1 MVAMNFKD
9 LDTPHTCRDCGET
22 DITKFRANLRAK
34 NGLQPLCAT
43 CMGKHMRAGITTPK
57 AATRPHRRMKGS
69 VAAKTTAAQPSA
81 TASRSTPVAIPVA
94 APVSSNAP
102 VFVSI
107 GDVDVALS
115 SVALVDKT
123 RPDAIEVVLNVH
135 EVGAQGHVV
144 AKSFVLR
151 GVECDSFLGSYSVAT
166 GKPITDTRE
175 IERLKAENAALKR
188 DNETA
193 LQLAQEAQAKV
204 NALKAALN

>member
-1 MVAMNFKD
+1 MAVKICRTCGKSKD
-9 LDTPHTCRDCGET
+9 FDADFSGNKNTPDKKQPDCRKCIG
-22 DITKFRANLRAK
+22 AK
-34 NGLQPLCAT
+34 
-43 CMGKHMRAGITTPK
+43 I
-57 AATRPHRRMKGS
+57 
-69 VAAKTTAAQPSA
+69 TAARLANKKANEFFHNANTKPARVSAKAKPTQPTA
-81 TASRSTPVAIPVA
+81 TASVATPVAIPVA

-102 VFVSI
+102 VFVSL

-123 RPDAIEVVLNVH
+123 LSNGSIEVVLNVH
-135 EVGAQGHVV
+135 EVNPQGYVV
-144 AKSFVLR
+144 AKVFQLSGAER
-151 GVECDSFLGSYSVAT
+151 DTFLGSYSVAT

-193 LQLAQEAQAKV
+193 LQLAQEAQARV

>member
-22 DITKFRANLRAK
+22 DITKFGGNLRAK

-81 TASRSTPVAIPVA
+81 TASRSTPIAMPVA
-94 APVSSNAP
+94 APVSNAP
-102 VFVSI
+102 VFVTF
-107 GDVDVALS
+107 GDFDVALS

-123 RPDAIEVVLNVH
+123 RADAIEVVLNVH

-151 GVECDSFLGSYSVAT
+151 GAERDSFLGSYSVAT

-193 LQLAQEAQAKV
+193 LQLAQEAQARV

>member
-1 MVAMNFKD
+1 MVAMNFKN
-9 LDTPHTCRDCGET
+9 LETPHTCRDCGED

-81 TASRSTPVAIPVA
+81 TASRSTPIAMPVA
-94 APVSSNAP
+94 APVSNAP
-102 VFVSI
+102 VFVTL

-123 RPDAIEVVLNVH
+123 RADAVEVVLNVH

-144 AKSFVLR
+144 AKTFRLIGDDR
-151 GVECDSFLGSYSVAT
+151 IAFLNSYSVAT

-175 IERLKAENAALKR
+175 IERLTAENARLQR
-188 DNETA
+188 DNEAA
-193 LQLAQEAQAKV
+193 LSLAQEMQAKM
-204 NALKAALN
+204 NALKSVLN

>member
-1 MVAMNFKD
+1 MAVKVCRTCGKSKD
-9 LDTPHTCRDCGET
+9 FDADFSGNKNTPDRKQPDCRKCIGAK
-22 DITKFRANLRAK
+22 ITAARLANKKANEFFHNAK
-34 NGLQPLCAT
+34 TNPVRVSAKAKPTQP
-43 CMGKHMRAGITTPK
+43 TTT
-57 AATRPHRRMKGS
+57 AS
-69 VAAKTTAAQPSA
+69 VA
-81 TASRSTPVAIPVA
+81 TPVAIPVA
-94 APVSSNAP
+94 APATSNAP
-102 VFVSI
+102 VFVSL

-123 RPDAIEVVLNVH
+123 RADAIEVVLNVH

-151 GVECDSFLGSYSVAT
+151 GVERDAFLGSYSVAT

-175 IERLKAENAALKR
+175 IERLRAENAALKR

-193 LQLAQEAQAKV
+193 LQLAQEAQARV

>member
-102 VFVSI
+102 VFVSL

-135 EVGAQGHVV
+135 EIGAQGYVV
-144 AKSFVLR
+144 AKVFQLSGAER
-151 GVECDSFLGSYSVAT
+151 DTFLGSYSVAT

-193 LQLAQEAQAKV
+193 LQLAQEAQARV

>member
-1 MVAMNFKD
+1 MVAMNFKN
-9 LDTPHTCRDCGET
+9 LETPHTCRDCGED

-81 TASRSTPVAIPVA
+81 TASRSTPIAMPVA
-94 APVSSNAP
+94 APVSNAP
-102 VFVSI
+102 VFVTF
-107 GDVDVALS
+107 GDFDLALS
-115 SVALVDKT
+115 SISLVDKSN
-123 RPDAIEVVLNVH
+123 PNYVDVVLNIH
-135 EVGAQGHVV
+135 EMNQQGIVT
-144 AKSFVLR
+144 AKTFRLFAHER
-151 GVECDSFLGSYSVAT
+151 DTFLSSYSVAT
-166 GKPITDTRE
+166 GKPMTDTRE

-204 NALKAALN
+204 NALKSALN